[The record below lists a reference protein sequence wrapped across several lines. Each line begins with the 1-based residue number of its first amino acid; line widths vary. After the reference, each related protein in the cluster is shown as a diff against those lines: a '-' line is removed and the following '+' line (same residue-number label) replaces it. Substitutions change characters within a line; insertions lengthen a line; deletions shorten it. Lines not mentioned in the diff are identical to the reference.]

1 VAPTLFCFFKHF
13 LSFFFAGSPMHA
25 KLFDEKIASEVDVP
39 ADIIP
44 SIIPVLESKPQHFI
58 F

>member
-1 VAPTLFCFFKHF
+1 
-13 LSFFFAGSPMHA
+13 
-25 KLFDEKIASEVDVP
+25 LFDEKITSEVDVP

-44 SIIPVLESKPQHFI
+44 SIIPVLESKPQDFI